1 MLHELDNF
9 ICQLA
14 NTSQVPDAP
23 VVELRS
29 TVDTIDAADGLIEL
43 VLESDQQRVADQLV
57 EQLPCLRNDLFNR
70 CRSLRSKCSPVKGD
84 ACEEPGITNGVSGAG
99 IEALSVAGVGGSV
112 TVPSIKAAG
121 SAAGA

>member
-1 MLHELDNF
+1 MLHELDDF
-9 ICQLA
+9 VCQLA

-70 CRSLRSKCSPVKGD
+70 FRSLF
-84 ACEEPGITNGVSGAG
+84 TNFH
-99 IEALSVAGVGGSV
+99 
-112 TVPSIKAAG
+112 P
-121 SAAGA
+121 

>member
-14 NTSQVPDAP
+14 NKSQVPDAP
-23 VVELRS
+23 VVELRN
-29 TVDTIDAADGLIEL
+29 TVDTLDADDGLIEL

-70 CRSLRSKCSPVKGD
+70 FRSL
-84 ACEEPGITNGVSGAG
+84 
-99 IEALSVAGVGGSV
+99 LSFF
-112 TVPSIKAAG
+112 TRKRRLL
-121 SAAGA
+121 